1 MWRAQEGESKEGVIC
16 VTITLGLALSKRTLR
31 VEQFCPELLVP
42 LHLPP
47 FLASLFRFVV
57 YFALNETKK
66 IENSRFES
74 F

>member
-16 VTITLGLALSKRTLR
+16 VTITLGLASKRTLQ

-57 YFALNETKK
+57 YFASNETKK